1 MSLDGEVILRTDR
14 LVLRRLRRD
23 DAEVVAAYRND
34 PEIAR
39 YQGWDVPC
47 TVEDVADWIG
57 SFMEEPWPSPGSA
70 INVAIDLD
78 GTLIG
83 DVAVGWGATYAE
95 AWIGFTLQREHH
107 GRGYAT
113 EAAGAVVERLLT
125 EGSERITAS
134 VDPENVASVRV
145 LERLGFRRTGSTRSE
160 VRGEWVD
167 DDTYAIERAAPGTS
181 PHAPASS
188 GGHR

>member
-1 MSLDGEVILRTDR
+1 MTLDGEVILRTDR

-39 YQGWDVPC
+39 YQGWDLPC
-47 TVEDVADWIG
+47 TADDVADWIS

-83 DVAVGWGATYAE
+83 DVAVGWDDTDAE

-113 EAAGAVVERLLT
+113 EAATAVVERLLT
-125 EGSERITAS
+125 EGSARITAS

-145 LERLGFRRTGSTRSE
+145 LERVGFRRTGSTRSE

-167 DDTYAIERAAPGTS
+167 DDTYAIERVEPERS
-181 PHAPASS
+181 PRAPATS
-188 GGHR
+188 GDHR